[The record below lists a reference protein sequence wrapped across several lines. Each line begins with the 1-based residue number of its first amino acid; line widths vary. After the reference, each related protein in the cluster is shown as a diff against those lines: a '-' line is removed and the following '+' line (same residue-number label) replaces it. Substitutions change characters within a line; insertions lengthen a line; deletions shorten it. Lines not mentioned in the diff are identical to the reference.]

1 MSKIREA
8 LDALADAI
16 EEALE
21 GQATEAET
29 TKGKSSTKESKKA
42 KKAKTMD
49 DVRNALVALNEEHGK
64 SAVVDVLSRFGI
76 TKVGDLDEEH
86 FDECIQL
93 AENYEAPEEEEEEEE
108 APPPKKRGKKA
119 PPPDEDDEGEEEDEE
134 DEEEDEDEEEE
145 EEAPPPRRRRK

>member
-16 EEALE
+16 EESLE

-29 TKGKSSTKESKKA
+29 PKGKSPAKEGKKA

-49 DVRNALVALNEEHGK
+49 DVRNALVALNGEHGK

-93 AENYEAPEEEEEEEE
+93 AENYEAPEEDEEEEEE

-119 PPPDEDDEGEEEDEE
+119 PPPEDDEEEDEEDEE
-134 DEEEDEDEEEE
+134 DEEEDDEEEE